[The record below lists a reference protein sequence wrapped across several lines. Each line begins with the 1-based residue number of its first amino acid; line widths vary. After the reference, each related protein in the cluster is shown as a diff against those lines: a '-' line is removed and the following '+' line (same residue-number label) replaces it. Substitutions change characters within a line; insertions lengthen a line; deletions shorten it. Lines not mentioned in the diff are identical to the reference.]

1 LDNIK
6 VDNDIFPLQIVNAIG
21 PNAQAASQNLKE
33 IARTAL
39 DRVQE
44 TANEFR
50 SSLHAVTQNQPA
62 H

>member
-1 LDNIK
+1 
-6 VDNDIFPLQIVNAIG
+6 VNAII
-21 PNAQAASQNLKE
+21 PNAQAASQNLKD

-50 SSLHAVTQNQPA
+50 SSLQAATQNSPQTN
-62 H
+62 

>member
-1 LDNIK
+1 
-6 VDNDIFPLQIVNAIG
+6 VNAIV
-21 PNAQAASQNLKE
+21 PNAQAASDNLQQ

-50 SSLHAVTQNQPA
+50 SSLQATTQNTTA
-62 H
+62 D